1 MGAVVAQSDRCCFFY
16 LLFATT
22 MTTQL
27 PTDFFRDLDRVVQVR
42 RQMADD
48 LADMV
53 TIVTDSETMGAEQ
66 SGQMGLAQTVEDM
79 VSASR
84 NLRQGVFRLLVL
96 GDMKRGKSTFL
107 NALIGENLLPSDVNP
122 CTALLTIL
130 RYGPTKQI
138 TVHFLDGKDP
148 ETMDFETFKQRYTI
162 DPAEA
167 KQLENKDELAFPD
180 VSHAVAEYPLALLE
194 KGVEIVDS
202 PGLND
207 TEARNDLSLGYINNC
222 HAILF
227 MLRATQPCTLAERRY
242 LETYI
247 KDRGLSVFFLINAW
261 DQIKESLIDPDDEA
275 EVAEAEAKLH
285 KLFRTHLEDYCQID
299 GIDCYR
305 DRVFAVSALE
315 ALRQRLKNPEIPLE
329 DTGLASFT
337 QSLNVFLTQ
346 ERAISEL
353 RQARTLGRE
362 TRDRFTEAVARRVP
376 MLNQGVDELKV
387 RIASVSPEFD
397 ELASIRDRFRND
409 IRGLRDRKASTIAN
423 SLKIYIYQL
432 ESTFEAD
439 FLSYAPDLGL
449 SEFISGSGRDAFS
462 LKLKKAFEQYVND
475 KFHAWSKT
483 AEKDLDAAFK
493 ELSESAASY
502 GTSYQEITQRMTE
515 KLTGQARLDAL
526 PKADGDESAPGWV
539 KWAMGL
545 ISLAGRN
552 PAGMV
557 MAATGFD
564 WQSIL
569 VNFLVTSSLTLVVT
583 ALFGSIFGPIG
594 VLIAGFGV
602 GAFQLDHAR
611 KELAKAMKKEL
622 VKHLPKL
629 ADAQWQPVYDGI
641 QTCFD
646 KYEEEVMGRIEQD
659 ICDRKAELDNLLS
672 QKESREIDRDAEVNR
687 LEKADESI
695 RSISARIDA
704 AYQSALGCT

>member
-1 MGAVVAQSDRCCFFY
+1 M
-16 LLFATT
+16 ATP
-22 MTTQL
+22 L
-27 PTDFFRDLDRVVQVR
+27 PTDFFSDLDRVAEVR
-42 RQMADD
+42 QQMADD
-48 LADMV
+48 LSTMV
-53 TIVTDSETMGAEQ
+53 EIVTESEAVGAEQ
-66 SGQMGLAQTVEDM
+66 SGKMGLAQTIEDM
-79 VSASR
+79 EAASG

-130 RYGPTKQI
+130 RYGSTKQI
-138 TVHFLDGKDP
+138 TVHFLDGKVP
-148 ETMDFETFKQRYTI
+148 ETMGFETFKQRYTI

-180 VSHAVAEYPLALLE
+180 VSHAVAEYPLPLLE

-227 MLRATQPCTLAERRY
+227 VLRATQPCTLAERRY

-247 KDRGLSVFFLINAW
+247 KERGLSVFFLINAW
-261 DQIKESLIDPDDEA
+261 DQIKESLIDPADDA
-275 EVAEAEAKLH
+275 EVAEAEEKLH
-285 KLFRTHLEDYCQID
+285 KVFRTHLQDYCQVD

-305 DRVFAVSALE
+305 DRVFPISALE
-315 ALRQRLKNPEIPLE
+315 ALRQRIKHPEQSLE
-329 DTGLASFT
+329 ATSLAAFT
-337 QSLNVFLTQ
+337 QSLNIFLTQ
-346 ERAISEL
+346 ERAIAEL

-362 TRDRFTEAVARRVP
+362 TRDRFQEAVERRVP
-376 MLNQGVDELKV
+376 MLNQGVDEMKQ
-387 RIASVSPEFD
+387 RIASVEPEFD
-397 ELASIRDRFRND
+397 GLASIRDCFRSD
-409 IRGLRDRKASTIAN
+409 IRSMRDRKAATIAN
-423 SLKIYIYQL
+423 SLKTYIYQL
-432 ESTFEAD
+432 ENTFESD
-439 FLSYAPDLGL
+439 FLSYSPELGL
-449 SEFISGSGRDAFS
+449 TEFISGQGREAFS
-462 LKLKKAFEQYVND
+462 IKLKKSFERYVND

-483 AEKDLDAAFK
+483 AEKEVDAAFK
-493 ELSESAASY
+493 DLSQSAAEY
-502 GTSYQEITQRMTE
+502 GSSYQEITQRMTE
-515 KLTGQARLDAL
+515 KLTGQARIAAL
-526 PKADGDESAPGWV
+526 PKAEGDESAPSWV

-569 VNFLVTSSLTLVVT
+569 VNFIVTSSLTLVVT
-583 ALFGSIFGPIG
+583 GLFGSIFGPVG

-629 ADAQWQPVYDGI
+629 ADEQWQPVYDGI
-641 QTCFD
+641 QACFD
-646 KYEEEVMGRIEQD
+646 KYETDVMERIEQD
-659 ICDRKAELDNLLS
+659 ICDRRSELDNLLA
-672 QKESREIDRDAEVNR
+672 QKESREIDRDAEVAR
-687 LEKADESI
+687 LRAAEAAVQAA
-695 RSISARIDA
+695 SAKLDS
-704 AYQSALGCT
+704 AYQCALVSS